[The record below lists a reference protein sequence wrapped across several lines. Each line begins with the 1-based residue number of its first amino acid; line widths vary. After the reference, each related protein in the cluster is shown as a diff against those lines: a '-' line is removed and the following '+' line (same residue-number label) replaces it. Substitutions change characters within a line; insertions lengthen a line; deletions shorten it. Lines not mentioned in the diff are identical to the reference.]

1 MENLLE
7 LLRKYNMTNADVLST
22 SGSPLATTNLSD
34 NEMNIGV
41 SQGMGLDNES
51 LLGSDKQ
58 TNKTLSLMGL
68 LSSPEALTGLGL
80 ISAGMKGQGIGE
92 AALPSFVQGLN
103 VSSTVR
109 AMTKEQEQQK
119 AIDEFA
125 GKVPEQYKPLFKAFP
140 KETMKLLLT
149 PKTPT
154 ISGEA
159 LKVAGKLQGLNTTEF
174 KEAFKKLSKVEQD
187 LYNKEIIGNQ
197 DLTSMFLKEALE
209 GGNLG
214 NYAQK
219 QKAMTATKE
228 EPVAVDI
235 KSTDVFKKYKEA
247 NPNVSDEALIDA
259 IKKKYPNK

>member
-22 SGSPLATTNLSD
+22 SGSPLATTNISD
-34 NEMNIGV
+34 NEMNVGV

-80 ISAGMKGQGIGE
+80 ISAGMKGQSIGE
-92 AALPSFVQGLN
+92 AALPSFVEGLKI
-103 VSSTVR
+103 SSAVKTL
-109 AMTKEQEQQK
+109 TKEQEQEK
-119 AIDEFA
+119 NIAAFA
-125 GKVPEQYKPLFKAFP
+125 DKVPEQYKALFKAFP

-174 KEAFKKLSKVEQD
+174 KEAFGKLSKVEQD
-187 LYNKEIIGNQ
+187 LYNKEITGNQ
-197 DLTSMFLKEALE
+197 DIVSQLLAMS
-209 GGNLG
+209 GGNLAD
-214 NYAQK
+214 YAQK
-219 QKAMTATKE
+219 QKGVTTTAAA
-228 EPVAVDI
+228 PIDI

-247 NPNVSDEALIDA
+247 NPNVSDELLIDA
-259 IKKKYPNK
+259 IKKKFPNK

>member
-1 MENLLE
+1 MDSLTE
-7 LLRKYNMTNADVLST
+7 LLKKYYGYGANDELGLTEST
-22 SGSPLATTNLSD
+22 SSD
-34 NEMNIGV
+34 G
-41 SQGMGLDNES
+41 GLGLDMGVQNQS
-51 LLGSDKQ
+51 LLGSDRR
-58 TNKTLSLMGL
+58 TNNTLSLMGL
-68 LSSPEALTGLGL
+68 LGSPEALTGLGL
-80 ISAGMKGQGIGE
+80 ISAGMKGQSIGE
-92 AALPSFVQGLN
+92 AALPSFVEGLK

-119 AIDEFA
+119 AIDEF
-125 GKVPEQYKPLFKAFP
+125 GSQVPEQYKPLFKAFP

-149 PKTPT
+149 PKSPT

-159 LKVAGKLQGLNTTEF
+159 LKVAGKLQGLNTIEF

-219 QKAMTATKE
+219 QKTAAA
-228 EPVAVDI
+228 PVAPADI
-235 KSTDVFKKYKEA
+235 KSTSDFQTVKKTNPSATDAEIESFLKKKFPDKYK
-247 NPNVSDEALIDA
+247 
-259 IKKKYPNK
+259 

>member
-22 SGSPLATTNLSD
+22 SGSPLATTNLSND
-34 NEMNIGV
+34 EMNIGV
-41 SQGMGLDNES
+41 SQGMGLENES

-92 AALPSFVQGLN
+92 AALPSFVEGLK
-103 VSSTVR
+103 VSSAVKTL
-109 AMTKEQEQQK
+109 TKEQEQEK
-119 AIDEFA
+119 NIAAFA
-125 GKVPEQYKPLFKAFP
+125 DKVPEQYKALFKAFP

-159 LKVAGKLQGLNTTEF
+159 LKVAGKLQGLNATEF
-174 KEAFKKLSKVEQD
+174 KEAFGKLSKVEQD
-187 LYNKEIIGNQ
+187 LYNKEITGNQ
-197 DLTSMFLKEALE
+197 DIVSQLLTMS
-209 GGNLG
+209 GGDLNKF
-214 NYAQK
+214 AQN
-219 QKAMTATKE
+219 QKGTTTTAAA
-228 EPVAVDI
+228 PVDI

-259 IKKKYPNK
+259 IRKKYPNK